1 MLWLKCWVNASGI
14 SNIGRKVKDWVR
26 GLVRV
31 RGRKPNMLQECFNL
45 SQLPS
50 PDEGLVMIK
59 LSKQEANNY
68 RALEN
73 KNLIVSPDTRGQWVY
88 FSLT

>member
-1 MLWLKCWVNASGI
+1 
-14 SNIGRKVKDWVR
+14 
-26 GLVRV
+26 
-31 RGRKPNMLQECFNL
+31 MLQECFNL